1 MCVVCYEAQDL
12 CGIAGK
18 SLPKKVQKLSGLSML
33 ECPDIAGTVYSGN
46 ATQRTSVEN
55 LELKW
60 AMIWKT

>member
-18 SLPKKVQKLSGLSML
+18 SLPKKVQKLSGLCAL

-60 AMIWKT
+60 AIIWKA